1 MKKRKKNRP
10 KRGRRQPEVGPEIYE
25 NKIFFDNLVDIVI
38 TNDYYQIKLIS
49 KAKSAKLKGLRA
61 KRIEK
66 QGRVT
71 QVRTKFKKCKS
82 ECKGLHCRSKL
93 KRFQRDNGVP
103 LQRSLRSTCP

>member
-38 TNDYYQIKLIS
+38 TNDYYRIKLIS
-49 KAKSAKLKGLRA
+49 KAKSAKLKGLRESA

-71 QVRTKFKKCKS
+71 YFLLYPGAH
-82 ECKGLHCRSKL
+82 EI
-93 KRFQRDNGVP
+93 
-103 LQRSLRSTCP
+103 